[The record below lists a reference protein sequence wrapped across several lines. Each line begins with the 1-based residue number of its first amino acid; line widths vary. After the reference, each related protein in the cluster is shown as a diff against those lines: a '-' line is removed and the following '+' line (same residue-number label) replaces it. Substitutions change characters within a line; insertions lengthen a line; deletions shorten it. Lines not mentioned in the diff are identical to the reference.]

1 MHGAKRRNRA
11 CYSNH
16 LLLTTNNMSLPCRQL
31 VGSTLLLVAAVASS
45 RIGTCRAFIISPYA
59 FPTTTMTLSS
69 SPRRRGRGRGRGIFV
84 SSSSA
89 TSFLYSTVPD
99 NDNISS
105 SPDSPSSPSP
115 AAVLNKVFKTDT
127 RPIILFDG
135 VCNLCNNAVN
145 LAIDWDPNATL
156 RFAALQSNVGKSL
169 LQYHGRD
176 ANDISS
182 IVLVTK
188 DGAFVKSDAIL
199 GITESLNPL
208 PTLPRLLPFSNSTKN
223 KDING
228 MTMRPLAKL
237 ASVIVPKYLR
247 DLIYDGVADNRYSIM
262 GKRMECRYDADGEF
276 DDRFVDDDILLQLEE
291 EE

>member
-1 MHGAKRRNRA
+1 
-11 CYSNH
+11 
-16 LLLTTNNMSLPCRQL
+16 MSLPCRQL

-69 SPRRRGRGRGRGIFV
+69 SPRRRCIVV
-84 SSSSA
+84 SSLSA
-89 TSFLYSTVPD
+89 TSSLYSTVPD

-199 GITESLNPL
+199 GITESLIPL
-208 PTLPRLLPFSNSTKN
+208 PTLPRLLPFSTSTTN
-223 KDING
+223 YKDING

-237 ASVIVPKYLR
+237 AAAIVPKYLR

-262 GKRMECRYDADGEF
+262 GKRTECRYDADGEF
-276 DDRFVDDDILLQLEE
+276 DDRFVDDNILLQLEE
-291 EE
+291 EEYQVSKS

>member
-1 MHGAKRRNRA
+1 M
-11 CYSNH
+11 
-16 LLLTTNNMSLPCRQL
+16 
-31 VGSTLLLVAAVASS
+31 
-45 RIGTCRAFIISPYA
+45 
-59 FPTTTMTLSS
+59 
-69 SPRRRGRGRGRGIFV
+69 
-84 SSSSA
+84 
-89 TSFLYSTVPD
+89 
-99 NDNISS
+99 
-105 SPDSPSSPSP
+105 
-115 AAVLNKVFKTDT
+115 
-127 RPIILFDG
+127 
-135 VCNLCNNAVN
+135 
-145 LAIDWDPNATL
+145 
-156 RFAALQSNVGKSL
+156 QSNVGKSL